1 MNISNILMGVQVVLA
16 IVLILSIMPQDTK
29 SAVPSQYGGEGNQS
43 YFKPKGKEAFLG
55 RVTKIAAVL
64 FFINAISDNLPSSFN
79 FASFNYSPTTINGTG
94 LVE

>member
-64 FFINAISDNLPSSFN
+64 FFINSIAML
-79 FASFNYSPTTINGTG
+79 
-94 LVE
+94 LVK

>member
-1 MNISNILMGVQVVLA
+1 MGIQIVLA

-55 RVTKIAAVL
+55 KLTKIAAIL
-64 FFINAISDNLPSSFN
+64 FFLNAIAMLL
-79 FASFNYSPTTINGTG
+79 IK
-94 LVE
+94 

>member
-1 MNISNILMGVQVVLA
+1 MNISNILMGVQVVLS

-64 FFINAISDNLPSSFN
+64 FL
-79 FASFNYSPTTINGTG
+79 
-94 LVE
+94 

>member
-64 FFINAISDNLPSSFN
+64 FFINVIAML
-79 FASFNYSPTTINGTG
+79 
-94 LVE
+94 LVK

>member
-43 YFKPKGKEAFLG
+43 YFKPQGKEAFRG
-55 RVTKIAAVL
+55 RMTNIAAVL
-64 FFINAISDNLPSSFN
+64 FFINAIAML
-79 FASFNYSPTTINGTG
+79 
-94 LVE
+94 LVK

>member
-43 YFKPKGKEAFLG
+43 YFKPKGKEALG

-64 FFINAISDNLPSSFN
+64 FFINAIAML
-79 FASFNYSPTTINGTG
+79 
-94 LVE
+94 LVK

>member
-29 SAVPSQYGGEGNQS
+29 SAVQSQYGGEGNQS

-64 FFINAISDNLPSSFN
+64 FFIYAIAML
-79 FASFNYSPTTINGTG
+79 
-94 LVE
+94 LVK

>member
-64 FFINAISDNLPSSFN
+64 FFINEIAML
-79 FASFNYSPTTINGTG
+79 
-94 LVE
+94 LVK